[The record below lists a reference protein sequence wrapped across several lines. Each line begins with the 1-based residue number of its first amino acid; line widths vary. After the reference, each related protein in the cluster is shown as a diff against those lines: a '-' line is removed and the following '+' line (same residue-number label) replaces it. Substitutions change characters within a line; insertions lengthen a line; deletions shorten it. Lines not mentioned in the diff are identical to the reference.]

1 MDLMWLF
8 TVPVL
13 KLAIKVAILLS
24 ALFLI
29 VQIIRWAI
37 QATPPNPFMRDVR
50 QPRKPYVHDQKKR
63 DAVLKQ
69 GFSMDKVKRLK
80 LCCSITIQYV
90 CAGPQS
96 PGCHHHWVWHR
107 RDDHWCHHGQ
117 GGEAGAGA
125 GAARP
130 GGRVLPLI
138 PGQRS

>member
-1 MDLMWLF
+1 MSIECLPYSSMDLMWLF

-80 LCCSITIQYV
+80 KLCCSITTI
-90 CAGPQS
+90 CLCRS
-96 PGCHHHWVWHR
+96 PVTWMPSSLGLASV
-107 RDDHWCHHGQ
+107 G
-117 GGEAGAGA
+117 
-125 GAARP
+125 
-130 GGRVLPLI
+130 
-138 PGQRS
+138 

>member
-1 MDLMWLF
+1 MSIECLSYSSMDLMWLF

-24 ALFLI
+24 AVFLI

-80 LCCSITIQYV
+80 LCCM
-90 CAGPQS
+90 
-96 PGCHHHWVWHR
+96 
-107 RDDHWCHHGQ
+107 
-117 GGEAGAGA
+117 
-125 GAARP
+125 
-130 GGRVLPLI
+130 
-138 PGQRS
+138 